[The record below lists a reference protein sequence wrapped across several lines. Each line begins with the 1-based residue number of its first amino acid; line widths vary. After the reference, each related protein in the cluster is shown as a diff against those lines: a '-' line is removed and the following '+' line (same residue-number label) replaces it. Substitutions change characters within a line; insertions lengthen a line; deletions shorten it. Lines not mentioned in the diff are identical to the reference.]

1 MASILVFGDSI
12 SYGIADKEG
21 GWVPKLRKFLELDTD
36 IKPNYDFI
44 YNLSIPGDTSQTLL
58 QRFTFE
64 AMQRIDYPEETI
76 VLFAFG
82 INDSAY
88 ANIAAK
94 PLVPENDFTDNVKD
108 LVVKAKALKVQVAF
122 LGLTQVDE
130 SRVNPCEWD
139 KTVSYSNQLISKYNA
154 IIKKICKEYD
164 VYFIDISDS
173 FKPSPKLFLDD
184 GLHPN
189 SKGHDKIF
197 DQVRQFFSKYVL
209 VFKDK

>member
-1 MASILVFGDSI
+1 MPTVASRPFHS
-12 SYGIADKEG
+12 
-21 GWVPKLRKFLELDTD
+21 
-36 IKPNYDFI
+36 
-44 YNLSIPGDTSQTLL
+44 
-58 QRFTFE
+58 
-64 AMQRIDYPEETI
+64 
-76 VLFAFG
+76 
-82 INDSAY
+82 

-164 VYFIDISDS
+164 VNLKDISDS